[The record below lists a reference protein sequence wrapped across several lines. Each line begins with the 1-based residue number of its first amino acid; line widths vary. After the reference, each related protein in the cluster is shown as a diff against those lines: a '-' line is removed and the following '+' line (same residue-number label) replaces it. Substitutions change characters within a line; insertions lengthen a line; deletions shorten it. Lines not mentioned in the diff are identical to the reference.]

1 MEDDWERR
9 ELGQI
14 ECEEGRVLD
23 PDDAQARLHD
33 LLEEAASGAEH
44 LIAAPSGKLAVL
56 ISYDL
61 YATGLDLKSLL
72 LEPGTGPDEG
82 DPTDLGQ

>member
-1 MEDDWERR
+1 MKDDR
-9 ELGQI
+9 ELRERLEI
-14 ECEEGRVLD
+14 ECDEGRVLE
-23 PDDAQARLHD
+23 PDDAKTRLHD
-33 LLEEAASGAEH
+33 LLEQAAAGEIH

-72 LEPGTGPDEG
+72 LEPGTGPDED